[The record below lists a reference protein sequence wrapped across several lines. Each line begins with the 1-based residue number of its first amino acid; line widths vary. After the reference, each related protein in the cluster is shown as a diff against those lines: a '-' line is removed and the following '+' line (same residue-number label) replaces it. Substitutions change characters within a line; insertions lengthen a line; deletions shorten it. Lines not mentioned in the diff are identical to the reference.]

1 MTPFSNSG
9 IDSRSDP
16 SLDTD
21 TANDRKDVSPPL
33 TKSKEPSRDRA
44 TWRQLFGQL
53 TRTTVRGNVQP
64 SIGQMCLIMTG
75 IAGQDAGQMGVVTSR
90 SKVMVDITMAHQS
103 GKGTVTKSKHVRSL
117 ILLEPGLVLEQ
128 DQAGSVWVR
137 RSTSGCPQQEENS
150 EHGG

>member
-1 MTPFSNSG
+1 MTPFSHPG

-16 SLDTD
+16 ILDAD
-21 TANDRKDVSPPL
+21 TAKDNKDMSPLL

-53 TRTTVRGNVQP
+53 TRTTIRGNVQP

-75 IAGQDAGQMGVVTSR
+75 IAGQDAGQMGVVTRR
-90 SKVMVDITMAHQS
+90 SKVMVDVTMAHQS

-137 RSTSGCPQQEENS
+137 RNTSGCSQQEENS